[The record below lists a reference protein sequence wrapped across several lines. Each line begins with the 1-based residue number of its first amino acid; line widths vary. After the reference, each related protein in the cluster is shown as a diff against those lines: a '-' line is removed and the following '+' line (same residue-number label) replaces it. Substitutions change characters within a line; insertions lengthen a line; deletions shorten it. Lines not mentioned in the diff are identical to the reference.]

1 VSAGTAARD
10 RGLTPRENADLLMTQ
25 PDRHN
30 DEGSKNQVDRA
41 AAAAP
46 DRASQLTAPVVERE
60 SAWVRDFTDLSYEWR
75 RLFSELFG
83 TFLLVLAAAGGAV
96 IQDRSIGQIGRVAEV
111 TAPALTVLTVILFMG
126 AVSGAHLNPIVSV
139 AFALRRDFQWRRV
152 PGYILAQLLGAVLAA
167 MLLRAT
173 FGNVA
178 HLGTTQ
184 PGPGFSPGQAV
195 IIEVVLTAGLVSTI
209 LGTASSA
216 QNLGPL
222 SAIGVGAYIA
232 LAGLWASPVSGA
244 SMNPTRSLG
253 PALASG
259 DLHQLWIYLS
269 APPLGMLIAVAVAQ
283 ILRGPGGGSDGTR
296 AAQGTLHSTTSGN

>member
-1 VSAGTAARD
+1 
-10 RGLTPRENADLLMTQ
+10 MTR
-25 PDRHN
+25 PDRYN
-30 DEGSKNQVDRA
+30 DDGSKTQADRVA
-41 AAAAP
+41 EMAP
-46 DRASQLTAPVVERE
+46 ARPSPLTTPVVERE

-83 TFLLVLAAAGGAV
+83 TFLLVVAAAGGAV
-96 IQDRSIGQIGRVAEV
+96 IQDRSNGQIGRVAEV

-152 PGYILAQLLGAVLAA
+152 PGYILAQLTGAVLAA
-167 MLLRAT
+167 LLLRAT
-173 FGNVA
+173 FGDVA
-178 HLGTTQ
+178 HLGTTL
-184 PGPGFSPGQAV
+184 PGPGFSPGQAF
-195 IIEVVLTAGLVSTI
+195 IIEVVLSAGLVSTI

-244 SMNPTRSLG
+244 SMNPARSLG

-259 DLHQLWIYLS
+259 DPHQLWIYLS
-269 APPLGMLIAVAVAQ
+269 APPLGMLIAVAAAQ
-283 ILRGPGGGSDGTR
+283 ILRGPGGGPDGTR
-296 AAQGTLHSTTSGN
+296 AAQGTLHSTAARN